1 MKIGF
6 GTVEDEKVEAEL
18 YDDDYNEIDDD
29 DFEGFAADAVSSR
42 RQLASYAVRSSYG
55 EFRKSGVHQG
65 GPIQHFVISCLKLHL
80 SPLLPICH
88 GAQDHQVDLVIL
100 YN

>member
-18 YDDDYNEIDDD
+18 FDDDYNEIDDD
-29 DFEGFAADAVSSR
+29 DFEGFDADAVSSR

-65 GPIQHFVISCLKLHL
+65 GQTQHFVISCLTF
-80 SPLLPICH
+80 
-88 GAQDHQVDLVIL
+88 
-100 YN
+100 Y